1 MVSVFFIVLCFS
13 LQNCSPFRDVSVKGC
28 IIWSSIDSIPLTY
41 REKRMSGAILRMRP
55 CKSKPRHGTIII
67 TPCTGSCRQKF
78 SAVLPVS
85 SLYVYNGILH
95 DFQSLAICKALI
107 AGCREIFSCMMW
119 HGVFIFVVLYE
130 E

>member
-1 MVSVFFIVLCFS
+1 MVSVIFIVLCFS
-13 LQNCSPFRDVSVKGC
+13 LQNCSPFGDVSVKGC

-55 CKSKPRHGTIII
+55 CKSKPRHGTTII

-85 SLYVYNGILH
+85 SLYVCMWILH
-95 DFQSLAICKALI
+95 DFQSVSHLQSAYSRLQGNFFLHDVTRGFYICGLI
-107 AGCREIFSCMMW
+107 
-119 HGVFIFVVLYE
+119 
-130 E
+130 